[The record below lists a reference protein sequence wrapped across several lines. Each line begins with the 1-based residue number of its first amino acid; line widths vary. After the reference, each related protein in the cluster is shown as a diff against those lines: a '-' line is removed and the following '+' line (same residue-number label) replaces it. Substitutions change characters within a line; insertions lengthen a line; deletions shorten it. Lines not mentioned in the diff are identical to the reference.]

1 MAVCYG
7 ITLAI
12 SIALLIACAKWYRKE
27 NSWLMWLFVTVA
39 ITDFG
44 YFLLSV
50 SPNLS
55 LALAGNTIAYFGS
68 VFLSMFVILIIAE
81 LLKINIPKRLIIV
94 LCVVAMVIFI
104 IATSAPYS
112 DVYYV
117 DVAMDKINGSTVLVK
132 TYGILHP
139 VYKIYIIL
147 YLITMIGLLIYSFFR
162 KTNRNIG
169 MSLYLSFLVAINIGI
184 WLSETV
190 LKSKFEF
197 LSISYILTEILLLIF
212 FGVIRRLLNE
222 QENAAQ
228 AKKND
233 IPIKEEDIKSICEN
247 ISGYESLTNREKQVL
262 PLILE
267 GKMRKEIADELSI
280 TESTAKKHCSAIYK
294 KLEVEN
300 KKELLE
306 RVKSEI

>member
-1 MAVCYG
+1 M
-7 ITLAI
+7 L
-12 SIALLIACAKWYRKE
+12 CA
-27 NSWLMWLFVTVA
+27 
-39 ITDFG
+39 
-44 YFLLSV
+44 
-50 SPNLS
+50 
-55 LALAGNTIAYFGS
+55 
-68 VFLSMFVILIIAE
+68 
-81 LLKINIPKRLIIV
+81 
-94 LCVVAMVIFI
+94 VAMVIFI

-190 LKSKFEF
+190 LKSKFEY

-212 FGVIRRLLNE
+212 FGVIRRLISE
-222 QENAAQ
+222 QASVSQE
-228 AKKND
+228 KKID

-247 ISGYESLTNREKQVL
+247 ICGYDSLTNREKEVL

>member
-1 MAVCYG
+1 
-7 ITLAI
+7 
-12 SIALLIACAKWYRKE
+12 
-27 NSWLMWLFVTVA
+27 
-39 ITDFG
+39 
-44 YFLLSV
+44 
-50 SPNLS
+50 
-55 LALAGNTIAYFGS
+55 
-68 VFLSMFVILIIAE
+68 MFVILIIAE
-81 LLKINIPKRLIIV
+81 LLKINIPKRLIVV

-132 TYGILHP
+132 AYGILHP

-147 YLITMIGLLIYSFFR
+147 YLIAMIGLLIYSFFR

-197 LSISYILTEILLLIF
+197 LSISYVLTEILLLIF

-233 IPIKEEDIKSICEN
+233 IPIKEEESICEN
-247 ISGYESLTNREKQVL
+247 ICGYDSLTNREKEVL

-267 GKMRKEIADELSI
+267 GKKRKEIAEKLSI
-280 TESTAKKHCSAIYK
+280 TESTAKKHCAAIYR
-294 KLEVEN
+294 KLDVEN